1 MHVDEDITTPEDPE
15 ENTPETPEEPTPEV
29 PEENVPE
36 EDKGDAGEE
45 HVCKEVSGFQAF
57 INSIINFLRKLFGM
71 PELCPCGEVILEK
84 KD

>member
-29 PEENVPE
+29 PEE
-36 EDKGDAGEE
+36 DKGEEGEE

-57 INSIINFLRKLFGM
+57 INKIINFFRRLFGQ